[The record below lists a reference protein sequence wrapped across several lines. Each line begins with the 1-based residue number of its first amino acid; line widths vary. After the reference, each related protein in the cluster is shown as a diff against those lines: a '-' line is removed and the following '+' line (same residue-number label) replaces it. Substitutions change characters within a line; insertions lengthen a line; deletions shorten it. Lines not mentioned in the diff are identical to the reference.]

1 MFHDLFISE
10 NPAFKDKINYCMA
23 KLKQIN
29 NPELRE
35 ALINYAIIDKV
46 RQMPFF
52 NDDSKSPETLLAE
65 RAKLL
70 GCVNIVKDEQTNE
83 FKFKG
88 AVDLALT
95 NVNLKNWYNELESR
109 NYTHDEKIA
118 MFKELP
124 VGIQLAMVKN
134 TLTDGRYVA
143 VNGQYVT
150 KGNLRLNP
158 NHILSLLSPN
168 TMEST
173 IVRTGYISI
182 STKESDDVDF
192 TRDTFFQ
199 LINSP
204 DEYCRI
210 LGENLVKYA
219 FWVNK
224 LDFGRNL
231 SKYIPIDLYG
241 KFKTKDGNYVS
252 AYKTSWG
259 DQFDSL
265 SFESIDGTSDR
276 DIRLAMREQ
285 GITDGG
291 SNFRSENAALYN
303 YAEALYASQANKD
316 NILLRTNEELDVF
329 IEAFVR
335 ANSENTRI
343 VKYMKPEY
351 IYDTNGK
358 KSKVK
363 DQTPTFTKITKSNF
377 SKAVFDLK
385 GAVANEWHKD
395 VDPETRK

>member
-1 MFHDLFISE
+1 
-10 NPAFKDKINYCMA
+10 
-23 KLKQIN
+23 
-29 NPELRE
+29 
-35 ALINYAIIDKV
+35 
-46 RQMPFF
+46 
-52 NDDSKSPETLLAE
+52 
-65 RAKLL
+65 
-70 GCVNIVKDEQTNE
+70 
-83 FKFKG
+83 
-88 AVDLALT
+88 
-95 NVNLKNWYNELESR
+95 
-109 NYTHDEKIA
+109 

-303 YAEALYASQANKD
+303 YAEALYSSQANED

-377 SKAVFDLK
+377 SRAVFDLK

-395 VDPETRK
+395 VDLETRKYIEDALNSVIKMLLVLNIMIFGTLLVNDL